1 MLSKPL
7 SAAPPKPKKANM
19 DLLEHDAKRKV
30 ELELT
35 LLRDQLEEDG
45 LDDEDEIDK
54 KIAKKRKELMAAIKI
69 VVPDAEG
76 GSHQKALAKEA
87 ELDKMADALG
97 INKDG
102 KVGEAFNRELQEQ
115 KKLERMKE

>member
-1 MLSKPL
+1 
-7 SAAPPKPKKANM
+7 M

-35 LLRDQLEEDG
+35 VLRDQLEEDG
-45 LDDEDEIDK
+45 LDDENEIEQ

-87 ELDKMADALG
+87 ELDKMASALG

-102 KVGEAFNRELQEQ
+102 KVGEAFDQALQE
-115 KKLERMKE
+115 KKKQERMKERAEREQR